1 MSWLLWCSCAAE
13 LSSQRAAVGSN
24 ASTVRSLEARA
35 ATSSEEAAMLR
46 IKAAEVMRERV
57 SGGTAAALDWHEG
70 LGEESG
76 GRSEG

>member
-1 MSWLLWCSCAAE
+1 MSCLLCCSCAAE

-35 ATSSEEAAMLR
+35 ATSSEEAAVLR

-57 SGGTAAALDWHEG
+57 SGGTAAALALCEVRG
-70 LGEESG
+70 GEYTEV
-76 GRSEG
+76 